1 MKKTYTF
8 TVEDGCRDMAWSVT
22 AIRVTYAELL
32 ARIEALKAEHPE
44 YVVCDIREGW

>member
-8 TVEDGCRDMAWSVT
+8 SVKNGPSCRSVT
-22 AIRVTYAELL
+22 AIQVTYAELL

-44 YVVCDIREGW
+44 YVICDIREGW